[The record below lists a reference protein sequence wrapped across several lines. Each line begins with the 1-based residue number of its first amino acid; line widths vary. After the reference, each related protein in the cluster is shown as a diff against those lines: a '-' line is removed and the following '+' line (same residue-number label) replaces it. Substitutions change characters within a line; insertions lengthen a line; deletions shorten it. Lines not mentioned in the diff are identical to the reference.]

1 MINHRKKCYNHIK
14 IIIITIY
21 NYYIMSNNKGIPT
34 IGVRGIQFRSRI
46 EAQWAYIF
54 EKLGWNWEYEAI
66 DLNGYIPDFIVKF
79 GDEDFLI
86 EIKGNTN
93 IWKEEVYKPHKEK
106 IIKSGWKGKFGILGS
121 VYKICDDWRLL
132 QTTDLTTKFK
142 ARQISQDE
150 YFYYMTGNKND
161 DVNINNNNFRY
172 LSFHNKKINIGKLF
186 HNVYKIPDDI
196 ETNKNDDYGILHDGK
211 NHNDDMIIVYS
222 EECRFCMDSLQHKDI
237 LDYELYDRNDT
248 FTTDISEYFSKLWV
262 EAKNKVQWKGIQ
274 TTNEIDEI
282 EIFESFQQNLINKI
296 YNDDFCKLKTV
307 QDILKHNMIS
317 NIDKQR
323 ILNYNEIVKQYYTN
337 HNILPEWKTYVT
349 IDDII
354 PFHNNILHT
363 NLFVISLDIN
373 GTIIHIEKFKSEIK
387 DDFYDT
393 NKICIM

>member
-1 MINHRKKCYNHIK
+1 
-14 IIIITIY
+14 
-21 NYYIMSNNKGIPT
+21 MSNNKGIPT

-172 LSFHNKKINIGKLF
+172 LSFYL
-186 HNVYKIPDDI
+186 
-196 ETNKNDDYGILHDGK
+196 
-211 NHNDDMIIVYS
+211 
-222 EECRFCMDSLQHKDI
+222 
-237 LDYELYDRNDT
+237 
-248 FTTDISEYFSKLWV
+248 
-262 EAKNKVQWKGIQ
+262 
-274 TTNEIDEI
+274 
-282 EIFESFQQNLINKI
+282 
-296 YNDDFCKLKTV
+296 
-307 QDILKHNMIS
+307 
-317 NIDKQR
+317 
-323 ILNYNEIVKQYYTN
+323 
-337 HNILPEWKTYVT
+337 
-349 IDDII
+349 
-354 PFHNNILHT
+354 
-363 NLFVISLDIN
+363 
-373 GTIIHIEKFKSEIK
+373 
-387 DDFYDT
+387 
-393 NKICIM
+393 